1 MVWQV
6 IKASNVPVIGLG
18 GIVSVEDALEFLIV
32 GAKAIQVGTA
42 NFVNPQV
49 TLEIISGLENYLR
62 RQGLR
67 EINQI
72 IGTLEVTE

>member
-1 MVWQV
+1 
-6 IKASNVPVIGLG
+6 
-18 GIVSVEDALEFLIV
+18 VEDALEFLIV

-49 TLEIISGLENYLR
+49 TLEIISGLQDYLR
-62 RQGLR
+62 KQGLTD
-67 EINQI
+67 INEI